1 MENMFCIVNEGNEVV
16 VNDVR
21 SITLDLLL
29 LYYII

>member
-1 MENMFCIVNEGNEVV
+1 MENMFCIDNEGNEVV
-16 VNDVR
+16 VNDIR